1 VLYQF
6 SGSNNNKTTLFSF
19 FFQCPLTNV
28 KGHVTLYT
36 SLITEEKMINKKF
49 QSFMLATIAL
59 ALCVLAG
66 DKIYDALIPEARANA
81 FTWVCGKID
90 HREDAFQ
97 RQLNQHNVLQVSLVK
112 DVDGRSIYTCF
123 AF

>member
-1 VLYQF
+1 L
-6 SGSNNNKTTLFSF
+6 
-19 FFQCPLTNV
+19 
-28 KGHVTLYT
+28 GHVTLYA

-49 QSFMLATIAL
+49 QSFMLTTIAL

-81 FTWVCGKID
+81 FTWACGRID
-90 HREDAFQ
+90 HRADAFQ
-97 RQLNQHNVLQVSLVK
+97 RLLNQNNVLQVSLVT
-112 DVDGRSIYTCF
+112 DADGRSIYACF

>member
-1 VLYQF
+1 
-6 SGSNNNKTTLFSF
+6 
-19 FFQCPLTNV
+19 
-28 KGHVTLYT
+28 
-36 SLITEEKMINKKF
+36 MINKKF

-81 FTWVCGKID
+81 FTWVCGRID

-97 RQLNQHNVLQVSLVK
+97 RQLNQLNALQVSLVK

>member
-1 VLYQF
+1 
-6 SGSNNNKTTLFSF
+6 
-19 FFQCPLTNV
+19 
-28 KGHVTLYT
+28 
-36 SLITEEKMINKKF
+36 MINKKF

-81 FTWVCGKID
+81 FTWVCGRID
-90 HREDAFQ
+90 HSADAFQ
-97 RQLNQHNVLQVSLVK
+97 RMLNQNNALQVSLVTAPN
-112 DVDGRSIYTCF
+112 GTGIYSCF